1 VLQVEETRLARKRPS
16 PRRKIR
22 TREHVIAELG
32 VNHVERQ
39 ALLCGFSVERIVH
52 DYGIDLMLF
61 TYNADGE
68 IENGV
73 IFLQVKASERIKPL
87 AKGGGISFPVLRTDL
102 LYWLSEV
109 YPVILIVY
117 DVSADRACWVDVQ
130 GYFASQQSFNLF
142 RVGRTVRVHVS
153 LNQVLDSEA
162 VRHFAALR
170 DRVL

>member
-1 VLQVEETRLARKRPS
+1 LARKQPH
-16 PRRKIR
+16 PQRKTR
-22 TREHVIAELG
+22 KREHVTAELG

-39 ALLCGFSVERIVH
+39 ALLCGYSVERIVH

-87 AKGGGISFPVLRTDL
+87 AKGGAVSFPVLRADL

-130 GYFASQQSFNLF
+130 GYFASQRGFNLF
-142 RVGRTVRVHVS
+142 RAGRTVRVHVS
-153 LNQVLDSEA
+153 LNQILNSAA

-170 DRVL
+170 DQVLQQK

>member
-1 VLQVEETRLARKRPS
+1 LAKKQPRSQRKT
-16 PRRKIR
+16 R

-39 ALLCGFSVERIVH
+39 ALLCGYSVERIVH

-73 IFLQVKASERIKPL
+73 IFLQVKASERLKTL
-87 AKGGGISFPVLRTDL
+87 TKSAAISFRVLRADL
-102 LYWLSEV
+102 CYWLSEV

-117 DVSADRACWVDVQ
+117 DVSADRACWVDMQ
-130 GYFASQQSFNLF
+130 GVFASQRGFNLF
-142 RVGRTVRVHVS
+142 RAGGTIRVHVPV
-153 LNQVLDSEA
+153 NQILDSAA
-162 VRHFAALR
+162 VRHFAVLR
-170 DRVL
+170 DRVLQQK